1 MSFDIALGNV
11 LVTLFYILPG
21 FIICKMK
28 RAFTDHLVTL
38 SGVLVYVCGPCMV
51 ISALLSLDFS
61 VETLANM
68 GLFFVITLI
77 LQCAFM
83 GIVYAVIRKKSADP
97 KYRLMTIGMV
107 LGNVGFFGLP
117 IVRALLPNNPEV
129 ASYSIVYIVSMNIL
143 VFTVGVFCLT
153 GDKKYMSIRP
163 AVFNPTIFGF
173 AIGFPLF
180 ILGAKNILP
189 SLLTNSVSLLGSMST
204 PLCMLILG
212 IRLAT
217 VSLPKLFARPSVYM
231 ICIGKL
237 LLFPLFAFF
246 AVKWLSLPEAFKAS
260 ILILSATPCASVVF
274 NLSEMHRVDAE
285 LAANCVLLSTL
296 MCFLTIPTLTLLL

>member
-28 RAFTDHLVTL
+28 RAFTDHLSTL
-38 SGVLVYVCGPCMV
+38 SGVLVYVSGPCMV
-51 ISALLSLDFS
+51 ISAFLSLDFS
-61 VETLANM
+61 MEMLANM

-83 GIVYAVIRKKSADP
+83 GMVYLIIRKKSADP

-117 IVRALLPNNPEV
+117 IVRALLPENPEV

-153 GDKKYMSIRP
+153 GNKKYMSIRP
-163 AVFNPTIFGF
+163 AILNPTIFGF
-173 AIGFPLF
+173 SIGFPLF
-180 ILGAKNILP
+180 LLGAKVFLP
-189 SLLTNSVSLLGSMST
+189 ELLTTSVSLLGNMST

-217 VSLPKLFARPSVYM
+217 VSLPKLFARPSIYI
-231 ICIGKL
+231 ICLGKL

-246 AVKWLSLPEAFKAS
+246 AVKWLPLPEAFKAS
-260 ILILSATPCASVVF
+260 ILILSATPCASVIF

-285 LAANCVLLSTL
+285 LAANCILLSTL
-296 MCFLTIPTLTLLL
+296 MCFLTIPTLTLLV

>member
-1 MSFDIALGNV
+1 MSFSIALANV

-28 RAFTDHLVTL
+28 RASTDHLVTL
-38 SGVLVYVCGPCMV
+38 SGILVYVCAPCMV
-51 ISALLSLDFS
+51 ISAFLSLDFS
-61 VETLANM
+61 PQILANM
-68 GLFFVITLI
+68 GLFFVITLA

-83 GIVYAVIRKKSADP
+83 GIVYAIIRKKSDDP

-129 ASYSIVYIVSMNIL
+129 AAYSIVYIVTMNIL

-163 AVFNPTIFGF
+163 AIFNPTIFGF
-173 AIGFPLF
+173 SIGFPLF
-180 ILGAKNILP
+180 LFGAKAILP
-189 SLLTNSVSLLGSMST
+189 ITLINSVSLLGNLST

-217 VSLPKLFARPSVYM
+217 VSLPKLFTRPAVYI

-246 AVKWLSLPEAFKAS
+246 AVKWLPLPEAFKAS
-260 ILILSATPCASVVF
+260 ILILSATPCASVIF

-285 LAANCVLLSTL
+285 LAANCILLSTL
-296 MCFLTIPTLTLLL
+296 MCFLTIPTLVLLL